1 MNKKFEEIKEEYDKF
16 YKSIWSKGK
25 TPMRDTEV
33 GFWGTAACD
42 DVFELFNKMELGK
55 YKHFIDLGSGDG
67 KVVLIASLFTDAT
80 GVEFD
85 KELHEKAVEIRD
97 KLDVKA
103 ELICSDFLPMDISK
117 YDIVFVNPDRS
128 FHKGVEEKLVNE
140 LNGILIVFNLVYRP
154 TGLKKGQTFWM
165 GQTPATLY
173 TRE

>member
-1 MNKKFEEIKEEYDKF
+1 MNKKFAEIKEEYDKF

-42 DVFELFNKMELGK
+42 DVFELFKKMDLRK

-85 KELHEKAVEIRD
+85 KELNDKAIEIRD
-97 KLDVKA
+97 KLKVKA
-103 ELICSDFLPMDISK
+103 ELLCSDFLPMDISK
-117 YDIVFVNPDRS
+117 YDIVFINPDKS

-140 LNGILIVFNLVYRP
+140 LNEVLVVFNLVYRP
-154 TGLKKGQTFWM
+154 TGLKKGRTFWM

-173 TRE
+173 TKK